1 MDLNILR
8 KRSKLSID
16 SFKLINSFSETVVD
30 IRGIS
35 DFNKATEVLVNGEE
49 VSSFIT
55 LSDSRILATPSLVVE
70 SIESVEV
77 LADAYL
83 ENQTKF
89 VQVSL
94 GSRAVPVE
102 GIDKVIQKVIK
113 VLLTT
118 PGTDSRNLE
127 LGGGLNSYIGQP
139 LNPIEVPSDIATS
152 VRITEEQ
159 IISSEADANLPDRDK
174 LSSIKILSISMADN
188 TSLRLN
194 LEIMNKIGDTGSTE
208 VSL

>member
-8 KRSKLSID
+8 KRSKLNID
-16 SFKLINSFSETVVD
+16 SFKLINSFKDTVID
-30 IRGIS
+30 IRGVS
-35 DFNKATEVLVNGEE
+35 DFNRASEVIVNGEE
-49 VSSFIT
+49 VPSFVI
-55 LSDSRILATPSLVVE
+55 LSDSRILATPNLVMDSIE
-70 SIESVEV
+70 SIEV
-77 LADAYL
+77 LSDAYL

-94 GSRAVPVE
+94 GSRARSVE

-113 VLLTT
+113 VLLNT
-118 PGTDSRNLE
+118 PGTDSRNLN
-127 LGGGLNSYIGQP
+127 LGGGLNTYIGQP
-139 LNPIEVPSDIATS
+139 LNPKEVPSDIATS

-159 IISSEADANLPDRDK
+159 IIGSESEKNLPDRDK
-174 LSSIKILSISMADN
+174 LSSIKILSISMADS

-194 LEIMNKIGDTGSTE
+194 LEITNKLGDTGSTE

>member
-1 MDLNILR
+1 MDLSVLR
-8 KRSKLSID
+8 KRSKLSVD
-16 SFKLINSFSETVVD
+16 SFRLIHTFSDTVVD

-35 DFNKATEVLVNGEE
+35 DFNKATEVIINGEE
-49 VSSFIT
+49 VTSFAV
-55 LSDSRILATPSLVVE
+55 LSDSRILATPTVEVE

-89 VQVSL
+89 VEVNL
-94 GSRAVPVE
+94 GSRATSVE

-118 PGTDSRNLE
+118 PGTDSRNLN
-127 LGGGLNSYIGQP
+127 LGGGLNAYIGQA
-139 LNPIEVPSDIATS
+139 LNPVEVPSDIATS
-152 VRITEEQ
+152 IRITEEQ
-159 IISSEADANLPDRDK
+159 IIGSESEANLPDRDK
-174 LSSIKILSISMADN
+174 LSSIKILSISMADS

-194 LEIMNKIGDTGSTE
+194 LEIKNKLGDTGSTE